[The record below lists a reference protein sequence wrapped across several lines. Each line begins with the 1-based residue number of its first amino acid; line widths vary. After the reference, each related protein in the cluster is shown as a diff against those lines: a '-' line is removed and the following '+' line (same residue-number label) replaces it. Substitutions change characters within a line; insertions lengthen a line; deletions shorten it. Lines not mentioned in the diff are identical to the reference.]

1 MLELTLGACIEDG
14 AARALLVTGPPGI
27 GNRACV
33 TSSRAAWASASSRR
47 RCCSAPAIRCGA
59 RACAACSAARS
70 RAGAG
75 SPREPRVR
83 RATPRRSLAWSVA
96 WVKAASSRCITS
108 RSSWPNAA
116 TWQLPP
122 RLTCW
127 HSRRPS
133 SRETGSCITRSRSA
147 RAARPASSGVTQSS
161 RWRRRARRAV
171 SSWPCACARFV
182 RGWTSRSGA
191 RCSQRGTRRARRRSP
206 TSPRAGSP
214 SSARSACRSCRCGAG
229 CAGLLPRTGPPA
241 RRAARGRL
249 SARASAA
256 RRPR

>member
-1 MLELTLGACIEDG
+1 MRASGSRRAPAACSCSSC
-14 AARALLVTGPPGI
+14 ARRSRGSTPRGPCSVAP
-27 GNRACV
+27 RRVWDESASCRCW
-33 TSSRAAWASASSRR
+33 SSR
-47 RCCSAPAIRCGA
+47 SAPASKTARRGRCSSLG
-59 RACAACSAARS
+59 
-70 RAGAG
+70 
-75 SPREPRVR
+75 R
-83 RATPRRSLAWSVA
+83 RASAIAP
-96 WVKAASSRCITS
+96 ASRV
-108 RSSWPNAA
+108 PA
-116 TWQLPP
+116 QHGP
-122 RLTCW
+122 
-127 HSRRPS
+127 
-133 SRETGSCITRSRSA
+133 A
-147 RAARPASSGVTQSS
+147 RAAADAAARRRRSAAALGRARLARQRDRALVRALRGSLACGELRQSS